1 MSEVPDGIRLADF
14 LADLRD
20 ELSLARERATGP
32 LKLGVDEVT
41 LTVDVA
47 YSSETSGQVGGRA
60 KATFWAV
67 VSGEVSAQASRSS
80 GRTQTHSLTLTLKPR
95 IEEIITDAAGNQRVV
110 IRSLDVAGALQP
122 GEENP
127 DLPAPVSPDA
137 AQESGGQG

>member
-1 MSEVPDGIRLADF
+1 MSEVTDGIRLADF

-20 ELSLARERATGP
+20 ELSLARERSSGP

-47 YSSETSGQVGGRA
+47 YSSETSGQVGGRVR
-60 KATFWAV
+60 ATFWAV
-67 VSGEVSAQASRSS
+67 VSGEVSAQASHSA
-80 GRTQTHSLTLTLKPR
+80 GRTRTHTLTLTLKPR
-95 IEEIITDAAGNQRVV
+95 IEEISVDAAGNRRVV

-127 DLPAPVSPDA
+127 DLPAPIPPGGV
-137 AQESGGQG
+137 QEPAGQG